1 MCAVRGLGPQTG
13 QSLGPGS
20 SGNHRGLSPRQSSVL
35 FVLPPVSG
43 PVVVTSAL
51 TQGKLT
57 HIEVAVLAQGHR
69 VEKQSKDPGH
79 LSLDGANNTEPA
91 TVP

>member
-1 MCAVRGLGPQTG
+1 MLCGDLGHRLDRAWV
-13 QSLGPGS
+13 LGALGT
-20 SGNHRGLSPRQSSVL
+20 RGLSPRQSSVL

-79 LSLDGANNTEPA
+79 LSLDGANSTKPA
-91 TVP
+91 AVP